1 MGNKIWSI
9 FFAQY
14 ARLHRGYETNEKP
27 HRKDVVL
34 LVGSFILKLN
44 FFYFFSFH
52 EVHGFLLSLISDVYQ
67 IKLLREMMN

>member
-1 MGNKIWSI
+1 MEY

-14 ARLHRGYETNEKP
+14 ARLQRRYETNKKP

-34 LVGSFILKLN
+34 LVGGFILKLN

-52 EVHGFLLSLISDVYQ
+52 KVHGFLLSLISDVYQ
-67 IKLLREMMN
+67 IKLLRKVMN